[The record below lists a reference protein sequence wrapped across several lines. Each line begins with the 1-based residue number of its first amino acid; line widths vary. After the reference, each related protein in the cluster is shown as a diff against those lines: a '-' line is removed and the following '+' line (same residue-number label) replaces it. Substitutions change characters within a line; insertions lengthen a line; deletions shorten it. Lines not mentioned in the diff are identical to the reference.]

1 MLFRFVATIGGLTAI
16 SRVLGFARD
25 ILMTAFLGASWVADC
40 FVIAFKL
47 PNFFR
52 RLFAEGAFNAAFVP
66 LFSEKL
72 EVEKGADGE
81 VLPPAAKQFAEETF
95 SVLLLVLFSFVGLVE
110 IFMPWVMLVLANG
123 FSDEPDKFA
132 LAVTLTRITFP
143 YLLLIS
149 MVSLLGGVLNSLQR
163 FAAVAATPILL
174 NLSIIGAL
182 LALHPYLPTTGH
194 ALSVGVTLGG
204 FVQFL
209 WLAGALRRQGID
221 LRLLRPRLTDGVKKL
236 LWLMA
241 PVALGAGAMQIN
253 LLIDIVI
260 ASFLPDGSLSYL
272 FYADRLNQLPIGIV
286 GVAIGTAV
294 LPMLSRQISGGDE
307 GAALR
312 ALNRGI
318 ELGLFF
324 ALPAAVALVIIPGP
338 LIAALFERGAFDA
351 ADTMKTASALAA
363 YALGL
368 PAYVLIKVL
377 SPAFFA
383 RKDTKTPVRYSIIA
397 LVLNTVLNLVLM
409 GPLAHVGLALA
420 TAIAAWVNVGL
431 LAFGLSRRGY
441 MQLDQRLWQR
451 LPRLLI
457 AAGSMGVFLW
467 FGSPMLMDWYGQ
479 GEVMRALGI
488 ASLVVCGALIF
499 ALAAQMVGALR
510 VSELRPLLRGQ
521 VNGQVEGEANRE
533 VEGS

>member
-1 MLFRFVATIGGLTAI
+1 VLFKFVATIGGLTAI
-16 SRVLGFARD
+16 SRVLGFMRD
-25 ILMTAFLGASWVADC
+25 ILMTAFLGAGWVADC

-72 EVEKGADGE
+72 ETDEDASSEGPLPVE
-81 VLPPAAKQFAEETF
+81 AKTFAEETF
-95 SVLLLVLFSFVGLVE
+95 SVLLLVLFAFVGLVE

-123 FSDEPDKFA
+123 FSDQPDKFA

-143 YLLLIS
+143 YLMLIS
-149 MVSLLGGVLNSLQR
+149 LVSLLGGILNSLQR

-174 NLSIIGAL
+174 NLAIIGAL
-182 LALHPYLPTTGH
+182 LGLHPYLPTAGH
-194 ALSVGVTLGG
+194 ALSIGVTLGG
-204 FVQFL
+204 LLQFM
-209 WLAGALRRQGID
+209 WLAVALRRGGIS
-221 LRLLRPRLTDGVKKL
+221 LRLRRPRLTPGVKKL
-236 LWLMA
+236 LLLMA
-241 PVALGAGAMQIN
+241 PVALGAGAMQVN

-260 ASFLPDGSLSYL
+260 ASFLPEGSLSFL

-294 LPMLSRQISGGDE
+294 LPMLSRQISAGQE
-307 GAALR
+307 GPALH

-318 ELGLFF
+318 EIGLFF
-324 ALPAAVALVIIPGP
+324 ALPAAVALMVVPGP
-338 LIAALFERGAFDA
+338 LISALFERGAFDA
-351 ADTMKTASALAA
+351 TDTIKTASALAA

-383 RKDTKTPVRYSIIA
+383 RQDTKTPVRYSIIA

-431 LAFGLSRRGY
+431 LAYGLRARGY
-441 MQLDQRLWQR
+441 MQLDARLGQR
-451 LPRLLI
+451 LPRLCL
-457 AAGSMGVFLW
+457 AAGLMGLCLW
-467 FGSPMLMDWYGQ
+467 AVADSLSSWFVQ
-479 GEVMRALGI
+479 GEVMRGMAV
-488 ASLVVCGALIF
+488 AMLVVGGALVF
-499 ALAAQMVGALR
+499 AISAQLVGALR
-510 VSELRPLLRGQ
+510 LAELKPLLRG
-521 VNGQVEGEANRE
+521 GGE
-533 VEGS
+533 VS